1 MPTFTVSATGGNWS
15 STSTWVGGV
24 LPAAGDDIVA
34 NATSGPLTV
43 DSNRTCLTI
52 NFTNYTNTFRINNGV
67 TLTVSGTAITLFSGM
82 TYDQTTTGILNT
94 NGNQAAITV
103 TFNGITIPNLTVGK
117 SGAGISTLT
126 VSGANPTV
134 RNFVFS
140 NTASNA
146 QLTLSGVNL
155 IITNSFSM
163 NSAGTLA
170 GNTPIFTGSVTLS
183 QTGGNMNVGFT
194 VSSGSTLTL
203 GSNITSIAG
212 NITFASGSF
221 LIVGTFTVTITSNCT
236 LDSSN
241 VTWYN
246 IHTSSNGHT
255 ITLNSDLNISNNLTW
270 AITGFA
276 IQIVSATV
284 RTITVQ
290 GSVTST
296 AGYNRTFNLNNII
309 LNLVGTGTFAVAWIT
324 PSVGTTCSININT
337 SNPTGYVI
345 GSSTFTGVNSMQL
358 ASVVFT
364 LVGTSVAS
372 AFNGTT
378 LYLNSGTL
386 DTNRSSVGGSN
397 PSYSNLIIFQGATFL
412 TDTTV
417 LGNVSLTSSNTGCVV
432 SGAKIL
438 IGLSLTIQA
447 GVTSTGTT
455 TFEFTGSNGP
465 ASWGAGTYQ
474 NNVTINKSG
483 GVLNL
488 PSGTITWGASGRVLE
503 VISGIVNP
511 STSTISIPFA
521 TSVTINNMTFW
532 DLTLSGVTVTQNA
545 LNTIQNNLICN
556 GSVTFTGTSGWT
568 TKNFTCTTAAST
580 ITLQNIN
587 ANPLAEYTVT
597 GVLTLIGTLASRIL
611 LQAAGSATFNGTINP
626 VGQLNYL
633 TGTAPS
639 VGMTV
644 SQSTGVSPAGLIGL
658 LPNRPVITGGTS
670 PTFTISPAATA
681 VIGASFSMRA
691 GYKAK
696 FTLANNGTSSQNVAY
711 VTTQD
716 IDSSAGVTI
725 TSFGSN
731 GDNVNN
737 STIALFRTLN
747 WGPLVAPSGSV
758 YYTWV
763 E

>member
-24 LPAAGDDIVA
+24 LPAIGDDIVA

-43 DSNRTCLTI
+43 DGNRTCLTI

-67 TLTVSGTAITLFSGM
+67 ALQVAGTAITLFSGM

-117 SGAGISTLT
+117 SGAGLSTLT

-163 NSAGTLA
+163 NSAGVLA

-183 QTGGNMNVGFT
+183 QIGGNMFVGFT

-203 GSNITSIAG
+203 GSNIPSIAG

-221 LIVGTFTVTITSNCT
+221 LVAGTFTVNITSSCT

-246 IHTSSNGHT
+246 INTTSNGHT

-270 AITGFA
+270 NIQSFG
-276 IQIVSATV
+276 IQIIAASGI

-296 AGYNRTFNLNNII
+296 AAYSRTFNLNNII
-309 LNLVGTGTFAVAWIT
+309 LNLVGTGSFAVAWIT
-324 PSVGTTCSININT
+324 PSVGTTCAININT

-345 GSSTFTGVNSMQL
+345 GSSTFTGGNLMQL
-358 ASVVFT
+358 SSLNFS

-372 AFNGTT
+372 AFSGTT
-378 LYLNSGTL
+378 LYLSNSNL

-397 PSYSNLIIFQGATFL
+397 PSYANLTIFQSAGFL

-417 LGNVSLTSSNTGCVV
+417 LGNVSLTSSNTGCIVN
-432 SGAKIL
+432 GAKIL
-438 IGLSLTIQA
+438 IGLSLTIQS
-447 GVTSTGTT
+447 GVGSSGTA

-474 NNVTINKSG
+474 NNVIINKSG

-488 PSGTITWGASGRVLE
+488 PSGTIVWGAGGRVLQLT
-503 VISGIVNP
+503 SGLVNAG
-511 STSTISIPFA
+511 TSTISVPSF
-521 TSVTINNMTFW
+521 VTINNMTFW
-532 DLTLSGVTVTQNA
+532 DLNVNGGTITQNTK
-545 LNTIQNNLICN
+545 NTIQNNLTLASFSN
-556 GSVTFTGTSGWT
+556 VTFSGTAGWDCA
-568 TKNFTCTTAAST
+568 NLLCSTANRT
-580 ITLQNIN
+580 ITLQENIQYN
-587 ANPLAEYTVT
+587 TTNSVNMLGTDAQRITITSSSPSNRAIW
-597 GVLTLIGTLASRIL
+597 TLSQGGTQSMVYV
-611 LQAAGSATFNGTINP
+611 NGT
-626 VGQLNYL
+626 
-633 TGTAPS
+633 
-639 VGMTV
+639 
-644 SQSTGVSPAGLIGL
+644 
-658 LPNRPVITGGTS
+658 R
-670 PTFTISPAATA
+670 
-681 VIGASFSMRA
+681 
-691 GYKAK
+691 
-696 FTLANNGTSSQNVAY
+696 
-711 VTTQD
+711 
-716 IDSSAGVTI
+716 IDSSLGQTI
-725 TSFGSN
+725 WSFG
-731 GDNVNN
+731 GVLNN
-737 STIALFRTLN
+737 TIN
-747 WGPLVAPSGSV
+747 WGLGTKPRTVSV
-758 YYTWV
+758 TFIG
-763 E
+763 